1 MINPNQKITPFLM
14 FDGKAEEA
22 MNFYV
27 SIFDDA
33 KIESLVHQKNGD
45 VMHATFTLNGQNF
58 MAIDN
63 SSGEDIPFT
72 AAMSMF
78 VTCETE
84 EEIDAIFESLVR
96 DGKILMDLAVTPF
109 SLKFGWV
116 EDKYGVS
123 WQLSLEQSID

>member
-1 MINPNQKITPFLM
+1 MINSHQKITPFLM
-14 FDGKAEEA
+14 FSGNAEEA
-22 MNFYV
+22 MNFYT

-33 KIESLVHQKNGD
+33 KIESLVHQGNGD
-45 VMHATFTLNGQNF
+45 VMHAKFTLNGQNF
-58 MAIDN
+58 LAIDN
-63 SSGEDIPFT
+63 STGEHIPFT
-72 AAMSMF
+72 AAMSLF

-84 EEIDAIFESLVR
+84 EEIDRVFESLLR

-123 WQLSLEQSID
+123 WQLSLEKSIE